1 MQSFLLIPVFLA
13 SLFLSGAAITPA
25 VDLEK
30 ERAELLRQH
39 KLAREAHF
47 KRDANVLVA
56 SMAPETIYVRDG
68 KVETRT
74 RGENLERFKKYFAS
88 AEFSEWDDL
97 MPPVIRISP
106 DGKMAWMIVRM
117 KGKYTQTSENGE
129 KSTEEFVCAWMTT
142 YEKQGSKWIHIANV
156 STFQP

>member
-13 SLFLSGAAITPA
+13 SLFLSGAATSP

-30 ERAELLRQH
+30 ERAELLKLH

-47 KRDANVLVA
+47 KRDAGALVSSFA
-56 SMAPETIYVRDG
+56 TETINVRDG
-68 KVETRT
+68 RVETRT
-74 RGENLERFKKYFAS
+74 RAESLRRFEKYFAG
-88 AEFSEWDDL
+88 AEFTEWDDL

-106 DGKMAWMIVRM
+106 DGKMAWMIVRL
-117 KGKYTQTSENGE
+117 KGKYTQTNENGE
-129 KSTEEFVCAWMTT
+129 KSAEEFVCAWMST